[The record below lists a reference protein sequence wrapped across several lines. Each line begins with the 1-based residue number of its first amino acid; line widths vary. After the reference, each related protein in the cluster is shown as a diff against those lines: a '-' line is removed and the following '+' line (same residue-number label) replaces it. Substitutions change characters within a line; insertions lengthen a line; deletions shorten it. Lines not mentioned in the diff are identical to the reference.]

1 MIRWWGRRSLWFR
14 ITLSAAAIT
23 LLFLVGLALVAGRW
37 LSPLQRESV
46 DAELTDAMTPAAS
59 AVAAGR
65 LPTPVDGVMVRVLDI
80 SGEPADGGPPVTDL
94 GPGDIRAL
102 KAGER
107 LNTGQ
112 GEPRLRWLGSV
123 VAAPDGTPRLVV
135 AGTGLVGLKSAAT
148 TGSRWLLGAATLGA
162 VFAAVATW
170 LAVRL
175 ALRPVGRMRRSLRAL
190 PPGERLPL
198 PEADDELR
206 ALAVDFNS
214 LLARQDESAQR
225 LRRFTGDAAHE
236 LRSPVASI
244 RVQAEV
250 AVTNPDPELAQETLA
265 DILAE
270 AERLS
275 ALLDGLLALAR
286 SDAGELPPGEPVEL
300 LTQAR
305 DAVRRLPPGSPPA
318 RVSGLAGRAW
328 AYAAHA
334 EVELVLNNLLRNACR
349 YARSQIVVSVLA
361 GRSTVKVVVDDD
373 GPGVPAEHRDRVFDR
388 FYRVSDDRARTSG
401 GAGLGLAMVA
411 EAVRRRGG
419 RVAVS
424 ESPEGGARFQ
434 VTWRAAETTAK
445 TAGTLSSP

>member
-1 MIRWWGRRSLWFR
+1 VIRWWGRRSLWFR
-14 ITLSAAAIT
+14 ITLSVAALT
-23 LLFLVGLALVAGRW
+23 LVFLVGLALVAGRW
-37 LSPLQRESV
+37 LGPLQRASV
-46 DAELTDAMTPAAS
+46 DAELTSAITPATES
-59 AVAAGR
+59 VAAGR
-65 LPTPVDGVMVRVLDI
+65 SPEPVDGVVLRVLDI
-80 SGEPADGGPPVTDL
+80 SGAPADGGPPVTDL
-94 GPGDIRAL
+94 DPGDIRAL

-107 LNTGQ
+107 LHTGS
-112 GEPRLRWLGSV
+112 GEPRLRWLGAV
-123 VAAPDGTPRLVV
+123 VATPEGTPRLVV
-135 AGTGLVGLKSAAT
+135 AGTGLVGLKSAAS
-148 TGSRWLLGAATLGA
+148 TGSRWLLFAATLGA

-206 ALAVDFNS
+206 ALAADFNS
-214 LLARQDESAQR
+214 LLARQEEGAAR

-286 SDAGELPPGEPVEL
+286 SDAGELPPAEPVEL
-300 LTQAR
+300 MTLAR
-305 DAVRRLPPGSPPA
+305 EAVRRLPPGSPPA
-318 RVSGLAGRAW
+318 RVSALAGRAW

-361 GRSTVKVVVDDD
+361 GRSTVRLVVDDD

-388 FYRVSDDRARTSG
+388 FYRVSDDRARSSG

-419 RVAVS
+419 QVMVG

-434 VTWRAAETTAK
+434 VSWRAMETTAK
-445 TAGTLSSP
+445 P